1 MYPAL
6 FRSLLQTLRR
16 IDRRHELGHTLERAG
31 RSGFIALEGRYPA
44 LVAFEKLITAE
55 KQTYDGLGSALR
67 SYFDDTAKHEGYR
80 VTVGDSIVTFS
91 EGNDTFK
98 ALRAVNELA
107 SKIEEMVADGAYA
120 QRHRFEEQ
128 GVQFAVGDVCGTHY
142 HLCPRA

>member
-80 VTVGDSIVTFS
+80 VTVGRLAKPARAGSRGMRELHFELS
-91 EGNDTFK
+91 RGFAKAFK
-98 ALRAVNELA
+98 CKTSNKNRK
-107 SKIEEMVADGAYA
+107 S
-120 QRHRFEEQ
+120 
-128 GVQFAVGDVCGTHY
+128 THDMIITSS
-142 HLCPRA
+142 REIKQS